1 MRKQPKPEQW
11 RELTA
16 TDLTMDAEAF
26 GRSLREHIEYSQ
38 AKDEHTVT
46 MRDFYEALGRAVRDR
61 LLDRWNRTQQS
72 YYRPE
77 TRRVYYLS
85 LEFLIGRLLGDALRN
100 LGVYETARDAL
111 AGFGMDIDTVL
122 EEEWDAGL
130 GNGGLGRL
138 AACFLDSMA
147 TLGLPAMG
155 YGIRY
160 EYGIFRQRIED
171 GRQMEV
177 PDNWL
182 RYGSVWDIPR
192 PDDLFPVRFHGRVES
207 RREGDGKLS
216 FRWVDTDNVMA
227 MAHDFLVPGYRNEV
241 VNTLRLWSAKA
252 SREFDFANFN
262 RGDYIQAVQDKNAT
276 ENISRVLYPNDKVL
290 VGRELRLKQ
299 EYFFVSATLQDAIRR
314 HLKLHDSVR
323 NLHEH
328 AVFQL
333 NDTHPALA
341 VPELMRLLVDEH
353 GLGWDEA
360 WHVTRHALAYTNHTI
375 LPEALEQ
382 WPVGL
387 VEYLL
392 PRHLQIICEIN
403 ARFLDE
409 VRARFPGDEGKVERM
424 SLIDDRGERRVR
436 MANLAVVGSFSV
448 NGVSALHSDL
458 VRERLF
464 PDFAELY
471 PERFNNRTNGV
482 TPRRWVAGCNRAMA
496 ALIDER
502 IGGDWVGD
510 LELIAAIEPLADD
523 PDFARRFREAKRA
536 NKLRMAAWISRTMGQ
551 QVDPDSLF
559 DVQVKRIHEYKRQL
573 LNILHVLR
581 LYLDI
586 KHGRGGDRP
595 PRTVLI
601 GGKAAPGY
609 DLAKRVV
616 HLANAAGD
624 LIGRDPDTRD
634 RLRLLFVPNYCVSLA
649 EVLIPAADLSEQIST
664 AGTEASG
671 TGNMK
676 FAMNGA
682 LTIGTR
688 DGANIEIGEAVGE
701 ENIFFFGLSKDEV
714 DALWRRGYDPRAV
727 AAADGDLREVL
738 DLLAGETLTPGETGA
753 FWPILQALFDHGD
766 RYLVL
771 EDFASYRAC
780 QARVDATFA
789 RPEQWTRMAI
799 LNTARSSRF
808 SSDRTIAEYASRIWR
823 SAPPRRG

>member
-1 MRKQPKPEQW
+1 
-11 RELTA
+11 
-16 TDLTMDAEAF
+16 
-26 GRSLREHIEYSQ
+26 
-38 AKDEHTVT
+38 
-46 MRDFYEALGRAVRDR
+46 
-61 LLDRWNRTQQS
+61 
-72 YYRPE
+72 
-77 TRRVYYLS
+77 
-85 LEFLIGRLLGDALRN
+85 
-100 LGVYETARDAL
+100 
-111 AGFGMDIDTVL
+111 
-122 EEEWDAGL
+122 
-130 GNGGLGRL
+130 
-138 AACFLDSMA
+138 
-147 TLGLPAMG
+147 MG

-171 GRQMEV
+171 GRQVEV

-192 PDDLFPVRFHGRVES
+192 PEDLFPVRFHGRVEP
-207 RREGDGKLS
+207 RRDDDGTLS
-216 FRWVDTDNVMA
+216 FDWVETDNVMA

-252 SREFDFANFN
+252 AREFDFANFN
-262 RGDYIQAVQDKNAT
+262 RGDYIQAVQDKNTT

-314 HLKLHDSVR
+314 HLKQHDSVR
-323 NLHEH
+323 TLHEH

-353 GLGWDEA
+353 RLGWDEA
-360 WHVTRHALAYTNHTI
+360 WHVTNRSMAYTNHTI

-387 VEYLL
+387 FEYLL
-392 PRHLQIICEIN
+392 PRHMQIVCEIN
-403 ARFLDE
+403 SRFLDQ
-409 VRARFPGDEGKVERM
+409 VRARFPGDEDRVRRM
-424 SLIDDRGERRVR
+424 SLIDERGERRVR
-436 MANLAVVGSFSV
+436 MASLAVVGSFSV
-448 NGVSALHSDL
+448 NGVSAMHSEL
-458 VRERLF
+458 VRDSLF
-464 PDFAELY
+464 PDFAQMF
-471 PERFNNRTNGV
+471 PERFNNKTNGV
-482 TPRRWVAGCNRAMA
+482 TPRRWLKGCNPSLA
-496 ALIDER
+496 ALVDDR
-502 IGGDWVGD
+502 IGDDWVRD
-510 LELIAAIEPLADD
+510 LGRISAIEPLARDR
-523 PDFARRFREAKRA
+523 DFARRFREAKRA
-536 NKLRMAAWISRTMGQ
+536 NKQRMAEWISRTTGQ
-551 QVDPDSLF
+551 KVDPDSLF

-573 LNILHVLR
+573 LNILHALR
-581 LYLDI
+581 LYLDL

-595 PRTVLI
+595 PRTILI

-616 HLANAAGD
+616 HLANAAGR
-624 LIGRDPDTRD
+624 LIDGDPATRD
-634 RLRLLFVPNYCVSLA
+634 HLQLLFVPNYCVSLA

-701 ENIFFFGLSKDEV
+701 ENIFFFGLTKDEV
-714 DALWRRGYDPRAV
+714 DALWRSGYDPRAV
-727 AAADGDLREVL
+727 AAADEDLREVL

-753 FWPILQALFDHGD
+753 FWPILQSLFDHGD

-771 EDFASYRAC
+771 ADFAAYRAC
-780 QARVDATFA
+780 QKRVDAAFA
-789 RPEQWTRMAI
+789 RPDDWTRMSI
-799 LNTARSSRF
+799 LNTARTSRF
-808 SSDRTIAEYASRIWR
+808 SSDRTIAEYAKEIWR
-823 SAPPRRG
+823 STPPSRS

>member
-1 MRKQPKPEQW
+1 MKTESRPEKWNQ
-11 RELTA
+11 LTA
-16 TDLTMDAEAF
+16 DDLEMDTGAF
-26 GRSLREHIEYSQ
+26 ARSLKEHIEYSQ
-38 AKDEHTVT
+38 AKDEKSVR
-46 MRDFYEALGRAVRDR
+46 MRDWYEALGRAARDR
-61 LLDRWNRTQQS
+61 MLDRWNRTQRG

-85 LEFLIGRLLGDALRN
+85 LEFLIGRLL
-100 LGVYETARDAL
+100 RDAL
-111 AGFGMDIDTVL
+111 VNLGAYDAAREAMAKYGLDIESVL
-122 EEEWDAGL
+122 DEEWDAGL

-160 EYGIFRQRIED
+160 EYGIFRQRIEGD
-171 GRQMEV
+171 RQVEV

-207 RREGDGKLS
+207 YRDGDGRLR

-227 MAHDFLVPGYRNEV
+227 MAHDFLVPGYRNDV

-262 RGDYIQAVQDKNAT
+262 RGDYIQAVQDKNAS

-299 EYFFVSATLQDAIRR
+299 EYFFVSATLQDAVRR

-341 VPELMRLLVDEH
+341 VPELMRILLDDH
-353 GLGWDEA
+353 GLDWDAA
-360 WHVTRHALAYTNHTI
+360 WNVTSRSMAYTNHTM

-409 VRARFPGDEGKVERM
+409 VRARFPGDEDRVQRM
-424 SLIDDRGERRVR
+424 SLIDESGERRVR

-448 NGVSALHSDL
+448 NGVSAMHSDL
-458 VRERLF
+458 VRENLF
-464 PDFAELY
+464 PDFARMY
-471 PERFNNRTNGV
+471 PERFNNKTNGV
-482 TPRRWVAGCNRAMA
+482 TPRRWIAGCNRAMT
-496 ALIDER
+496 ALLDER
-502 IGGDWVGD
+502 IGGGWVRD
-510 LELIAAIEPLADD
+510 LDLVGGIEPLAGD
-523 PDFARRFREAKRA
+523 PEFLRRFREAKRA
-536 NKLRMAAWISRTMGQ
+536 NKVRLAEWVARTMGERI
-551 QVDPDSLF
+551 DPDSLF

-573 LNILHVLR
+573 LNILHALR

-609 DLAKRVV
+609 DLAKRIV
-616 HLANAAGD
+616 HLANAAGRT
-624 LIGRDPDTRD
+624 INGDPEVRD

-649 EVLIPAADLSEQIST
+649 ELLIPAADLSEQIST

-688 DGANIEIGEAVGE
+688 DGANVEIGEAVGE
-701 ENIFFFGLSKDEV
+701 ENIFFFGLTKEEV
-714 DALWRRGYDPRAV
+714 DALWQRGYDPQAV
-727 AAADGDLREVL
+727 ATSNEELREVL
-738 DLLAGETLTPGETGA
+738 DLLAGEALTPGETGA

-789 RPEQWTRMAI
+789 RPEKWTRMSI
-799 LNTARSSRF
+799 VNTARTSRF
-808 SSDRTIAEYASRIWR
+808 SSDRTIAEYARDIWR
-823 SAPPRRG
+823 TAPPRKA